1 MIEKHLKLK
10 TKMTHSTQK
19 LNIAKLLVKRITL
32 DSVLEDRY
40 YNQKE
45 LDMLDS
51 VRNDLGYDVYEKLVI
66 EIMSDDEFIYQN
78 LQK

>member
-1 MIEKHLKLK
+1 MA
-10 TKMTHSTQK
+10 HSPQK

-32 DSVLEDRY
+32 DSVLEERY

>member
-1 MIEKHLKLK
+1 
-10 TKMTHSTQK
+10 MTHSAQK

>member
-1 MIEKHLKLK
+1 
-10 TKMTHSTQK
+10 
-19 LNIAKLLVKRITL
+19 
-32 DSVLEDRY
+32 
-40 YNQKE
+40 
-45 LDMLDS
+45 MLDS

>member
-1 MIEKHLKLK
+1 
-10 TKMTHSTQK
+10 MTHSPQK

-51 VRNDLGYDVYEKLVI
+51 VRNDLGYDVYEKLVV
-66 EIMSDDEFIYQN
+66 EIMTDDEFIYQN

>member
-1 MIEKHLKLK
+1 
-10 TKMTHSTQK
+10 MTHSTQK